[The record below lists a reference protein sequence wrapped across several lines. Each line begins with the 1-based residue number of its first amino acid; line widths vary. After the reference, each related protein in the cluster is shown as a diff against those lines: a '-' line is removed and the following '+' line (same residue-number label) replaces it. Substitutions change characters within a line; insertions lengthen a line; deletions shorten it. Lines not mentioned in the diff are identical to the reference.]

1 MPDITAVTASF
12 TNTSTKPLRQSNL
25 WDPLLGNSECF
36 MPKSFVS
43 GMFMVR
49 FLSIDQVC
57 WKTPENVKQLRSGTR
72 ETWNP
77 SYLCSLNLACVK
89 VWLDMKS
96 SSPAWFLG
104 EQCSALDGRM
114 DSSFTFPWVNRGSTG
129 STGTPLVPVLV
140 LQLGTTQLARKSRV
154 CHRILGTTGVL

>member
-57 WKTPENVKQLRSGTR
+57 WKTPENVKQLRSGTW
-72 ETWNP
+72 ET
-77 SYLCSLNLACVK
+77 
-89 VWLDMKS
+89 
-96 SSPAWFLG
+96 
-104 EQCSALDGRM
+104 
-114 DSSFTFPWVNRGSTG
+114 
-129 STGTPLVPVLV
+129 
-140 LQLGTTQLARKSRV
+140 
-154 CHRILGTTGVL
+154 